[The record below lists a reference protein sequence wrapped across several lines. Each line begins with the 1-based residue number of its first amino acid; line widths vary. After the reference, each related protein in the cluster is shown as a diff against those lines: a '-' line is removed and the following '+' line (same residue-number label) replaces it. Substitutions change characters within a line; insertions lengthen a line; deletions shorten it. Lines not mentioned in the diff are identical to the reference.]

1 MENYKFK
8 PQKETGPNQIAV
20 ELQMPDIDIDILRQ
34 HYPEKMQD
42 DVITA
47 YRQISESFLKPDAEK
62 LTKDWADGIS
72 ELLSVFGCCYKGP
85 NQEQVMVAYR
95 QACESFKLGKARSF
109 DLLTDEKKKDRA
121 RYIEKTVIEL
131 MRLIFGIT

>member
-1 MENYKFK
+1 
-8 PQKETGPNQIAV
+8 
-20 ELQMPDIDIDILRQ
+20 
-34 HYPEKMQD
+34 
-42 DVITA
+42 
-47 YRQISESFLKPDAEK
+47 
-62 LTKDWADGIS
+62 
-72 ELLSVFGCCYKGP
+72 
-85 NQEQVMVAYR
+85 MVAYR